1 MLSLIKTVLYAF
13 GLYNS
18 SNTTYDLINNT
29 YYPYHTHYISYVDLI
44 I

>member
-29 YYPYHTHYISYVDLI
+29 YYPYRHGIYCLYGRE
-44 I
+44 